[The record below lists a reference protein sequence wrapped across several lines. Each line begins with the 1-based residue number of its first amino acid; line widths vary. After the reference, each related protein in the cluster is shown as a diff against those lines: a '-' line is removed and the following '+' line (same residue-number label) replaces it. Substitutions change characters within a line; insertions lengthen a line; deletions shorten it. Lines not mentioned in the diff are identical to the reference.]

1 MKRYFLFLMCACLG
15 IAQPSGG
22 EDAPI
27 PPPASGAETPAPAPE
42 SDEPVMDIR
51 TGDGRVFR
59 NATVERV
66 TPSGVDIGYLRQDG
80 TYAMIGLPLSSLTPD
95 LQKKFGYDP
104 EKARQFEDQLKAA
117 NAMPLDQTAE
127 SEAER
132 MARVTQEVKARLSGA
147 DIRIQPSDLRFAI
160 YANRRP
166 VVVVPVERVLSG
178 TVVAIIED
186 NSGQP
191 KLTPPLVLIDQL
203 ELAEGTG
210 KWSGFLYPTGMHAR
224 YRDLD
229 KIPVYADTLE
239 NAQVLL
245 DRYLDIYSDFAAA
258 QKANAAAGTQNQ
270 APDQT
275 AAGTQNQA
283 PDQAQA
289 AADNTS
295 GTAGVDNKG
304 GNVPN
309 NGYYDNTGVYS
320 YSNNYP
326 YYIGGSY
333 WPVVWWSSNCWNH
346 NRPWPGPPRPYPPR
360 PPRPPQPYPPH
371 PQPYPPHPQPQ
382 PYPPRPQ
389 PYPPRPQPPRPQP
402 QPGTSIPGFGYQ
414 TERNGGFR
422 RVVPSPA
429 PAMPTTWPGTPV
441 PVNPPRMNP
450 RPEGGGG
457 GGGYHRR

>member
-15 IAQPSGG
+15 AAQPSGG
-22 EDAPI
+22 EDAQV
-27 PPPASGAETPAPAPE
+27 PPPAPGAEAPAPVPE

-51 TGDGRVFR
+51 TTDGRVFR

-80 TYAMIGLPLSSLTPD
+80 TYAMIGLSLSSLTPD
-95 LQKKFGYDP
+95 LQKQFGYDP
-104 EKARQFEDQLKAA
+104 EKARQFDDQLKAA
-117 NAMPLDQTAE
+117 NTMPLDQTAE

-147 DIRIQPSDLRFAI
+147 DIRIQPADLRFAI

-245 DRYLDIYSDFAAA
+245 GRYLDIYSDFAAA

-283 PDQAQA
+283 PDQAQT

-295 GTAGVDNKG
+295 GVAGVDNKG

-309 NGYYDNTGVYS
+309 NGYYDNTGA
-320 YSNNYP
+320 YP
-326 YYIGGSY
+326 YWNDYPYFIGGSY
-333 WPVVWWSSNCWNH
+333 APVVWWSSNCWNN
-346 NRPWPGPPRPYPPR
+346 NRPWPRPYPPRPYPPR
-360 PPRPPQPYPPH
+360 PPRPPQPH
-371 PQPYPPHPQPQ
+371 PQPYPPHP
-382 PYPPRPQ
+382 RPQ
-389 PYPPRPQPPRPQP
+389 PRPQP
-402 QPGTSIPGFGYQ
+402 QPRPATPIPGFGYQ

-422 RVVPSPA
+422 RAVPSPA

-441 PVNPPRMNP
+441 PTNPPRMNW
-450 RPEGGGG
+450 RPEG